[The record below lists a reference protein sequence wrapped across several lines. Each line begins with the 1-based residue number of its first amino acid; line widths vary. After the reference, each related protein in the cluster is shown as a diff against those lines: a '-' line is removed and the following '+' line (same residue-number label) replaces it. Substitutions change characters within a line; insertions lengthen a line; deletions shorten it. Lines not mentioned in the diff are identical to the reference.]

1 MFISAVLLP
10 AAHARRHC
18 IAAAVTVAVLLICGA
33 TRLAF
38 APSAVEPVL
47 RATCLLRVV
56 DAEPLLPEPVLW
68 ERTAARIAAGDDI
81 VLWSETAVTVLG
93 QDGERALLH
102 RAAQYAANGTAYL
115 GITYEVQPPAGP
127 PARPSQHLNVFALLR
142 PGHGDAV
149 NSSHGALAFRYV
161 KKHPVPV
168 VEGDFAAGTSSL
180 QFEEAPW
187 GRTSAAI
194 CFDSDFPAALRVAG
208 RHDTAFLLQTSQTWG
223 ARWFRERHAHGNALH
238 AIENGYTLLRCGS
251 DGVAGVFD
259 AYGRTLAWAATGSE
273 GSVALPFPRP
283 AATRT
288 LYAHAGGWLFGWAC
302 LACTVLAA
310 LAAALPEH
318 RIAQLVPPGWR
329 RTAPLSPSS
338 AAGAEKD
345 TQLAV
350 QSHEREEA

>member
-1 MFISAVLLP
+1 MVTSGVLLP
-10 AAHARRHC
+10 AANAQRHC
-18 IAAAVTVAVLLICGA
+18 ITAAVTVAVLLLCGVV
-33 TRLAF
+33 RLAF
-38 APSAVEPVL
+38 APSAVVPAL

-56 DAEPLLPEPVLW
+56 DSEPLLPEPVLW

-142 PGHGDAV
+142 PGRGDAV
-149 NSSHGALAFRYV
+149 NSSHDAPLAFRYV

-168 VEGDFAAGTSSL
+168 VEGDFAAGASSL

-208 RHDTAFLLQTSQTWG
+208 SHDTALLLQTSQTWG

-283 AATRT
+283 EVTRT

-302 LACTVLAA
+302 LACTALAA
-310 LAAALPEH
+310 FAAALPEQ
-318 RIAQLVPPGWR
+318 RISQLVPPGWR
-329 RTAPLSPSS
+329 RAAPLSPSS
-338 AAGAEKD
+338 AAGEEA
-345 TQLAV
+345 QLASW
-350 QSHEREEA
+350 SHECETA